1 MVWYTVA
8 GRVGTFSLPL
18 SFARARYWITRLPS
32 PSPPSARVELEHA
45 VTEAS
50 STCFLEIDTLPS
62 HGRHAHHRRPRQ
74 PSESRSSPVGDPS
87 CSSSSSL
94 SCSLL
99 LSSTSSS
106 SLPVRARPPFDRVRR
121 LQRRFPL
128 SCYELSNGKQKFPLP
143 LISCRLLF
151 SFLFFIFLSP
161 ISFPLRFF
169 VIFLFPFPEN
179 IYFKKTYARISFLS
193 FFIVPSSGYRFFP
206 GQAEPS
212 RGGGGGGEDFTGG
225 REDRI
230 VNDTARC
237 DDKSLPSPS
246 CPYANG
252 RNYKRRAGCSVIIL
266 TFNCSIPRDK

>member
-1 MVWYTVA
+1 MHSGGGYEWCGIQWQAASVLSLSL
-8 GRVGTFSLPL
+8 SLP
-18 SFARARYWITRLPS
+18 RARDTGS
-32 PSPPSARVELEHA
+32 PSPPRSARVELEHA

-106 SLPVRARPPFDRVRR
+106 SLPVRARPSFDRVRR
-121 LQRRFPL
+121 LQRGFRCRVMSFRTVNKNPPPPRVVCYFHSSFYFPFLHLPPTRPLFRHFSLRGKILYILKKRARILFLAL
-128 SCYELSNGKQKFPLP
+128 SLP
-143 LISCRLLF
+143 
-151 SFLFFIFLSP
+151 FLSSP
-161 ISFPLRFF
+161 
-169 VIFLFPFPEN
+169 V
-179 IYFKKTYARISFLS
+179 
-193 FFIVPSSGYRFFP
+193 FFP
-206 GQAEPS
+206 AKRNQMEE
-212 RGGGGGGEDFTGG
+212 GGEDLTGG
-225 REDRI
+225 GEDRI
-230 VNDTARC
+230 VNDTARYN
-237 DDKSLPSPS
+237 DKSPR
-246 CPYANG
+246 PYANG

>member
-143 LISCRLLF
+143 LPPYPVSFAIFIPLF
-151 SFLFFIFLSP
+151 Y
-161 ISFPLRFF
+161 
-169 VIFLFPFPEN
+169 FPFPHPLPPPL
-179 IYFKKTYARISFLS
+179 FRH
-193 FFIVPSSGYRFFP
+193 FFIPLP
-206 GQAEPS
+206 GKYI
-212 RGGGGGGEDFTGG
+212 F
-225 REDRI
+225 
-230 VNDTARC
+230 
-237 DDKSLPSPS
+237 
-246 CPYANG
+246 
-252 RNYKRRAGCSVIIL
+252 
-266 TFNCSIPRDK
+266 

>member
-18 SFARARYWITRLPS
+18 PLSLSRARDTGS
-32 PSPPSARVELEHA
+32 PACPPPPPPSARVELEHA

-143 LISCRLLF
+143 FPLIPCRLLF

-161 ISFPLRFF
+161 IPFPLRFF

-193 FFIVPSSGYRFFP
+193 FFIVFGLSFFSRPSGTKQRRRRRR
-206 GQAEPS
+206 
-212 RGGGGGGEDFTGG
+212 RGFHRWKG
-225 REDRI
+225 R
-230 VNDTARC
+230 
-237 DDKSLPSPS
+237 
-246 CPYANG
+246 
-252 RNYKRRAGCSVIIL
+252 
-266 TFNCSIPRDK
+266 

>member
-161 ISFPLRFF
+161 IPFPLRFF

-193 FFIVPSSGYRFFP
+193 FFIVPSSGYRFFSR
-206 GQAEPS
+206 PS
-212 RGGGGGGEDFTGG
+212 GTKQRRRRRRRGFHRWKG
-225 REDRI
+225 R
-230 VNDTARC
+230 
-237 DDKSLPSPS
+237 
-246 CPYANG
+246 
-252 RNYKRRAGCSVIIL
+252 
-266 TFNCSIPRDK
+266 